1 LLALSNKI
9 FWFRPCSQAIILK
22 DGGSLQAN
30 IRYNRRRRIVPK
42 SVGDHSSWILYGGR
56 LEEGICYHEE
66 ESPPIYWPQ
75 QYQEEECQSQ
85 LVVNPNGHYMED
97 EGAYYHEQ
105 VVSLRSKEVVE
116 NQVDERKEGQT
127 EVPQEPHKEKEE
139 STKTSSTLA
148 LILETL

>member
-1 LLALSNKI
+1 MEEDSKRVFAIMKKNHLPSIGLSNTK
-9 FWFRPCSQAIILK
+9 K
-22 DGGSLQAN
+22 
-30 IRYNRRRRIVPK
+30 K
-42 SVGDHSSWILYGGR
+42 SVKVNWWSILMG
-56 LEEGICYHEE
+56 
-66 ESPPIYWPQ
+66 
-75 QYQEEECQSQ
+75 
-85 LVVNPNGHYMED
+85 GHYMED